1 MWNDKL
7 YIDGIDAFLEWGAF
21 VADGGYK
28 QLIQYPSF
36 KKLTYTEWE
45 EYNGAEYDLSAP
57 VLDAQSVQLDFF
69 FTDVKFAEDMY
80 FHLTQSAYHT
90 FYFVDLARTYTLRLT
105 GGNVPTNVKKMGKIT
120 LTFSIDFPTIPTQSF
135 QSITP
140 ITNQG
145 YTLDE
150 VDFGNYAIHVLKGSD
165 NEMMKLA
172 NVREAVNISMADTS
186 GISYNTNAP
195 VKMRTYDVTLK
206 LLINA
211 PTIAEFWL
219 RYEAFFSDV
228 LYSGAR
234 ELYFQRW
241 DNTFG
246 CFYKSMSVSKFKLLT
261 GGRVWCEFS
270 VVMTIT
276 DFALNENWLILAAED
291 GDLIVTENG
300 TYNIK
305 IRKG

>member
-1 MWNDKL
+1 
-7 YIDGIDAFLEWGAF
+7 
-21 VADGGYK
+21 
-28 QLIQYPSF
+28 
-36 KKLTYTEWE
+36 
-45 EYNGAEYDLSAP
+45 
-57 VLDAQSVQLDFF
+57 
-69 FTDVKFAEDMY
+69 
-80 FHLTQSAYHT
+80 
-90 FYFVDLARTYTLRLT
+90 
-105 GGNVPTNVKKMGKIT
+105 
-120 LTFSIDFPTIPTQSF
+120 
-135 QSITP
+135 
-140 ITNQG
+140 
-145 YTLDE
+145 
-150 VDFGNYAIHVLKGSD
+150 
-165 NEMMKLA
+165 MMKLA
-172 NVREAVNISMADTS
+172 NVREAVKISMADTS
-186 GISYNTNAP
+186 GISYNTAAP

-219 RYEAFFSDV
+219 RYDAFFSDV

-241 DNTFG
+241 NNTFG
-246 CFYKSMSVSKFKLLT
+246 CFFKSMSVNKFKLLT